1 MEYYKVPNQ
10 SGLLLMFLKSS
21 KGNINLSIL
30 LFTFLICIAIA
41 LGVAF
46 FHHYNT
52 PNKFL
57 EYKVADVSDQIS
69 GVSNFPATANRILN
83 ADNSVS
89 YIKLLD
95 RNGVIEESFG
105 NDSLSN
111 TKRFTIN
118 GPGNKTIV
126 LGLKPPSNSEL
137 DTYLLVWSLLIGS
150 ALSLFLIFIVFMRDP
165 KTSGIS
171 TDSMSRLEGAMD
183 KISAGDYGERLDV
196 SSSASEDISIL
207 NTYQSFNR
215 MAENLNTKYGPDEDM
230 EADPVTFNEESE
242 HMHSELSNGAG
253 NNYPE
258 ETEEETEVVLMN
270 ETETGPEAEEEKPG
284 ILFEDVNG
292 NPDLPET
299 TNEEAE
305 FDLGSG
311 MEDEQ
316 IFSNQ
321 EKDDI
326 RDIEEDLHETQQGS
340 EQELTEVVP
349 ESGPGE
355 EVSAFKPKIVLPQE
369 GVYPK
374 NRNVTVV
381 VAKIDDFENLTEKLE
396 SSDLSMFLTQYR
408 KSASQ
413 IISGYGGVIEA
424 LLQDEIVAIF
434 NAPDEQNN
442 PELRAIC
449 ASVEVL
455 HELATMAKARRAEG
469 KEMIAGKIGVGVQ
482 SLAYYSE
489 TGVPDS
495 VKNVIKDARYVC
507 ENANLWKVY
516 VTSELHD
523 IVKENVDAKEYEIE
537 GEVLYSITGVEQGVV
552 ERDDFS

>member
-1 MEYYKVPNQ
+1 
-10 SGLLLMFLKSS
+10 MFLKSS

-46 FHHYNT
+46 FHHYNS
-52 PNKFL
+52 PSKFL
-57 EYKVADVSDQIS
+57 EYKVSDIS
-69 GVSNFPATANRILN
+69 DKLDGVSNFPETANRMLN
-83 ADNSVS
+83 SDKSVS

-95 RNGVIEESFG
+95 RNGVLEESFG
-105 NDSLSN
+105 NDTLDG

-118 GPGNKTIV
+118 GPRNKTIV
-126 LGLKPPSNSEL
+126 LGLKPPSDIKL

-150 ALSLFLIFIVFMRDP
+150 AMALFLIFMVFMKGP
-165 KTSGIS
+165 GGNIS
-171 TDSMSRLEGAMD
+171 NESINKLEDAMD
-183 KISAGDYGERLDV
+183 KISSGDYTERIDV
-196 SSSASEDISIL
+196 KTASNEDISIL
-207 NTYQSFNR
+207 NTFQSFNR
-215 MAENLNTKYGPDEDM
+215 MAESLNTKYEQ
-230 EADPVTFNEESE
+230 EEETEQLDPLPEEPE
-242 HMHSELSNGAG
+242 TPNAELSNGIG
-253 NNYPE
+253 NDETYE
-258 ETEEETEVVLMN
+258 EPGEASDTALMD
-270 ETETGPEAEEEKPG
+270 EPETGPEFENEQEPEIVFDDINANVDEPESQPEE
-284 ILFEDVNG
+284 V
-292 NPDLPET
+292 
-299 TNEEAE
+299 E
-305 FDLGSG
+305 FDLGA
-311 MEDEQ
+311 ETNDDQ
-316 IFSNQ
+316 IFSETDQDDTEDTDEGPAGQ
-321 EKDDI
+321 EQ
-326 RDIEEDLHETQQGS
+326 L
-340 EQELTEVVP
+340 LTETAD
-349 ESGPGE
+349 
-355 EVSAFKPKIVLPQE
+355 EVSAFKPKIVLPQS

-381 VAKIDDFENLTEKLE
+381 VAKIDDFENLTQKLD
-396 SSDLSMFLTQYR
+396 SSDLNSFLTQYR

-455 HELATMAKARRAEG
+455 HELATMAKKRRSDG
-469 KEMIAGKIGVGVQ
+469 KEMIAGKIGVGVK

-516 VTSELHD
+516 VTSELHEL
-523 IVKENVDAKEYEIE
+523 VNENVDAKEYLIE
-537 GEVLYSITGVEQGVV
+537 GEILYSITGVEQGVV
-552 ERDDFS
+552 ERDNFS

>member
-1 MEYYKVPNQ
+1 
-10 SGLLLMFLKSS
+10 MFLKSS

-41 LGVAF
+41 LGVAY

-57 EYKVADVSDQIS
+57 EYKVTDISDKLA
-69 GVSNFPATANRILN
+69 GVSNFPPAANRILN
-83 ADNSVS
+83 SDKSVS

-95 RNGVIEESFG
+95 RNGVLEESFG

-126 LGLKPPSNSEL
+126 LGLKPPSNLKL

-165 KTSGIS
+165 KSTSVS
-171 TDSMSRLEGAMD
+171 PESMSKLEGAMD
-183 KISAGDYGERLDV
+183 KISAGDYGERIDV

-215 MAENLNTKYGPDEDM
+215 MAESLNDKYESDEGT
-230 EADPVTFNEESE
+230 ETVIETFNEEPESG
-242 HMHSELSNGAG
+242 HSELSNGTG
-253 NNYPE
+253 NNYQE
-258 ETEEETEVVLMN
+258 ESEDEAEVVLMD
-270 ETETGPEAEEEKPG
+270 ETESEAESDDEAEPE
-284 ILFEDVNG
+284 IVFDDVNG
-292 NPDLPET
+292 GSDHSEP
-299 TNEEAE
+299 TNEEVE
-305 FDLGSG
+305 FDLGAG
-311 MEDEQ
+311 REDEQ
-316 IFSNQ
+316 IFSDQ
-321 EKDDI
+321 DKFEDT
-326 RDIEEDLHETQQGS
+326 EENLDETQQVTEQGS
-340 EQELTEVVP
+340 LEAVP
-349 ESGPGE
+349 QGESDE
-355 EVSAFKPKIVLPQE
+355 EMSSFKPKIVLPQA

-381 VAKIDDFENLTEKLE
+381 VAKIDDFENLNQKLE
-396 SSDLSMFLTQYR
+396 STDLSMFLTQYR

-495 VKNVIKDARYVC
+495 VKNVIKEARFVC

-523 IVKENVDAKEYEIE
+523 IVKENVDSKEYLVED
-537 GEVLYSITGVEQGVV
+537 EVLYSITGVEQGVV